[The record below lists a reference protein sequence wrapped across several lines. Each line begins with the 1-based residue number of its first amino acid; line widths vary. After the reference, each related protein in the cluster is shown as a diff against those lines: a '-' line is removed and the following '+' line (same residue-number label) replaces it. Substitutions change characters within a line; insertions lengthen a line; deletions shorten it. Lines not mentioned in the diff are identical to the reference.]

1 MYEHLSNL
9 TSEPTTEN
17 SDKTTG
23 VIASWTMTGFT
34 GGDPSSLETPRT
46 PIERSCSSRMTDLCT
61 AVTLSMT
68 IGLLLS

>member
-9 TSEPTTEN
+9 TSEPIREQ

-23 VIASWTMTGFT
+23 VMASWTMNGFT
-34 GGDPSSLETPRT
+34 GGELSSLETPRT
-46 PIERSCSSRMTDLCT
+46 PIERSCSSRTTDLVTT
-61 AVTLSMT
+61 ATLSIT